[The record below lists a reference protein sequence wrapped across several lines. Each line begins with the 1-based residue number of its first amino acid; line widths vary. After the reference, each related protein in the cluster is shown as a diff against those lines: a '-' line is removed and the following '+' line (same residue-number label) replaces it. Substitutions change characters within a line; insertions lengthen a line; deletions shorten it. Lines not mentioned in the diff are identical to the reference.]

1 MTSYKN
7 APMHCLNEVIGQQ
20 LSNIASQHQQKKEKQ
35 FPPSDAIK
43 TFGGG
48 ALRES
53 RNAGTDRKY
62 HDSPSR
68 SPKAEKKRKERRMN
82 EFVVLGIAAPSTSGV

>member
-48 ALRES
+48 S
-53 RNAGTDRKY
+53 VTGK
-62 HDSPSR
+62 
-68 SPKAEKKRKERRMN
+68 PKCRHRQEIPRFPFQKPKSRKEEEGAAN
-82 EFVVLGIAAPSTSGV
+82 E